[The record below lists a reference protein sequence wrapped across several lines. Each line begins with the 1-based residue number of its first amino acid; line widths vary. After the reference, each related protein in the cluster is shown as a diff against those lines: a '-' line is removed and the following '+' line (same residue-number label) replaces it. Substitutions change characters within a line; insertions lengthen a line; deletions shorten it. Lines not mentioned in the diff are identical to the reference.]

1 MPDEPLAQAPAQQH
15 PPKNI
20 ILLSDGTGNSAA
32 KVWRTNVWRVFE
44 SLDLT
49 NSRQVA
55 IYDDGV
61 GSSSFKLLALL
72 GGAFGWGLK
81 RNVLDLYT
89 FLCRNY
95 EPNDKIYA
103 FGFSRGAFTMR
114 VLIGLIDSQGLLPLQ
129 PSTTEAYEAQLR
141 RDAKAA
147 YRAYRRARYK
157 PILSP
162 VVTLLRSL
170 RDMITNAWNTLG
182 GYQPYHRFESTP
194 RPPIRF
200 VGLWDTVAAYGLP
213 IEEMTRSVSLWI
225 WPMSLPDCKLSALV
239 ERACHALS
247 LDDERTTF
255 HPVLWSEEDTAP
267 PPRADGHRY
276 IQDERISQVWF
287 AGVHANVGGGYPDDS
302 LSHVPLYWIM
312 NEARLCGLRFK
323 VDPPADPDALR
334 RAKSALDM
342 DGRLYNSRHGL
353 AGYYRY
359 GPRKL
364 QELCNMRLSLKK
376 NTGNAVTIPEPK
388 IHASVFKR
396 IIHGAHA
403 YAPIGLPERYA
414 VVTDTGQILDNG
426 SNPYETA
433 IQAKVRSE
441 VQEHVWNLVWRRR
454 VVYFATLFASL
465 WLAAFPLFHLAE
477 PEVSSRL
484 SFLSPLIRLA
494 GVVLPGFARWW
505 IDAFAAN
512 PGWFVLY
519 AAIVAL
525 CMWDG
530 ARLETRITDKMG
542 GYWRTIL
549 QQDMTPAGA
558 LPHDWIYRLRMH
570 PWYRTFIWALKWYIL
585 PTAFALVFFYIGL
598 SAASRVSFTLADSFG
613 FVCQQ
618 SPQPESPGGTLPAT
632 GMPQSAH
639 GTLARTFDTSA
650 LCWGSGM
657 RLEKDSRYRITMTV
671 EPGPWSDGRIETDL
685 GGFSVEKMTW
695 PMYAALPLRRT
706 LAQPWFKPIARIGP
720 TGNDEYP
727 LEAVRR
733 VGRDVLR
740 RELVAELTART
751 TGELFLYV
759 NDAVLGLPGL
769 YHWFYV
775 GKGKS
780 SQNVGTAQIKVE
792 TVASSVSPL

>member
-1 MPDEPLAQAPAQQH
+1 MTLNEQSEQAQDQQI
-15 PPKNI
+15 PSKNI

-32 KVWRTNVWRVFE
+32 RVWRTNVWRVFE

-61 GSSSFKLLALL
+61 GSSSFKPLALL

-81 RNVLDLYT
+81 RNVTELYT

-95 EPNDKIYA
+95 EPNAQIYA
-103 FGFSRGAFTMR
+103 FGFSRGAFTIR
-114 VLIGLIDSQGLLPLQ
+114 VLIGLIDSQGLIPLQ

-147 YRAYRRARYK
+147 YRAYRRERYK
-157 PILSP
+157 TILSP

-170 RDMITNAWNTLG
+170 RDMITTTWNAAC
-182 GYQPYHRFESTP
+182 GYQPFHRFGSNP
-194 RPPIRF
+194 RPHIRF

-213 IEEMTRSVSLWI
+213 IEEMTRGVSLWI

-239 ERACHALS
+239 DRACHALS

-255 HPVLWSEEDTAP
+255 HPVLWAEKDPAP

-276 IQDERISQVWF
+276 IQDERVSQVWF

-302 LSHVPLYWIM
+302 LAHVPLCWIM
-312 NEARLCGLRFK
+312 NEAKICGLRFK
-323 VDPPADPDALR
+323 ANPPSDPDAIR
-334 RAKSALDM
+334 HAKSALDQ

-364 QELCNMRLSLKK
+364 KEICNMQFSMKK
-376 NTGNAVTIPEPK
+376 DNEGTITEPK
-388 IHASVFKR
+388 IHASVFQR
-396 IIHGAHA
+396 IRHGAHA
-403 YAPIGLPERYA
+403 YAPIGLPEHYA
-414 VVTDTGQILDNG
+414 VVTDTGQILDKA

-433 IQAKVRSE
+433 VQTKARAA

-454 VVYFATLFASL
+454 LVYFATLFASL
-465 WLAAFPLFHLAE
+465 CLAAFPLFHQAE
-477 PEVSSRL
+477 PELSSRL

-494 GVVLPGFARWW
+494 GVVLPGFAGWW

-512 PGWFVLY
+512 PGWFVLN
-519 AAIVAL
+519 AGIVGL
-525 CMWDG
+525 LIWDG

-549 QQDMTPAGA
+549 KQDMAPSGA
-558 LPHDWIYRLRMH
+558 LPNDWIYRLRTH
-570 PWYRTFIWALKWYIL
+570 PWYRTFIWAMKWYIL
-585 PTAFALVFFYIGL
+585 PTAFALLFLYIGL
-598 SAASRVSFTLADSFG
+598 GAASRVSFTLADSFG
-613 FVCQQ
+613 FVCQKSQ
-618 SPQPESPGGTLPAT
+618 TLEPPGGTLPTT
-632 GMPQSAH
+632 GSPQSLD
-639 GTLARTFDTSA
+639 GTLAKVFDTSA
-650 LCWGSGM
+650 LCWSSGI
-657 RLEKDSRYRITMTV
+657 RLEKDSRYRITMMV
-671 EPGPWSDGRIETDL
+671 DAEPWRDGNIETDL
-685 GGFSVEKMTW
+685 GGFSVDKMTW
-695 PMYAALPLRRT
+695 PMYFGLPLRRT
-706 LAQPWFKPIARIGP
+706 LVQQWFKPIARISS
-720 TGNDEYP
+720 TGSDEYP
-727 LEAVRR
+727 LDPVRR
-733 VGRDVLR
+733 VGRDVLK

-759 NDAVLGLPGL
+759 NDAVIGLPGIADN
-769 YHWFYV
+769 FYV
-775 GKGKS
+775 GRWKAS
-780 SQNVGTAQIKVE
+780 RNVGTAKIKVE
-792 TVASSVSPL
+792 TVTSSASL